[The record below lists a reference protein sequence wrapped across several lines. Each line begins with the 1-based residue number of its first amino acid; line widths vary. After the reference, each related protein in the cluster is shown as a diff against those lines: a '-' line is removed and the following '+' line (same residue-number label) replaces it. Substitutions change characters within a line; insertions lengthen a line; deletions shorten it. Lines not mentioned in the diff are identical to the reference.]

1 MIYHEKILELVF
13 DKSDNALF
21 DWVSAQPVLKQVNIL
36 KEFREIVQDMLAN
49 AYDNSQAD
57 TLIKFETTIDAYQE
71 AYLDEQLASL
81 QVDIAIIEREK
92 IVNEMYQKMQEIR
105 ESLQVA
111 VETNAPNAKE
121 MKELAKSIIALEKQ
135 NGIYNPIK
143 WSWHKE

>member
-1 MIYHEKILELVF
+1 MIYQEKILELIF

-21 DWVSAQPVLKQVNIL
+21 DWVSAQPVLEQVNIL
-36 KEFREIVQDMLAN
+36 KEFREIVQDMLAK
-49 AYDNSQAD
+49 AHDSSQSD
-57 TLIKFETTIDAYQE
+57 TLVKFETTIDTYQE

-81 QVDIAIIEREK
+81 QVDIAIIERDK